1 MASSL
6 FDGLRSVMRQIAGE
20 PRVVRDDE
28 PDELI
33 LAVAALL
40 FHVIDADGVV
50 TDDERARLIDV
61 LVSDYGLSAG
71 GEAER
76 VAEAGRAANDE
87 AVDLYHF
94 TSILKNRLD
103 EAARIR
109 FVEELWEVTF
119 ADGQVHEL
127 EDNVIWRVSDLLG
140 VSTRDRMLRKR
151 AVAGRTAD

>member
-61 LVSDYGLSAG
+61 LVSDYGLSA

>member
-1 MASSL
+1 M
-6 FDGLRSVMRQIAGE
+6 
-20 PRVVRDDE
+20 
-28 PDELI
+28 
-33 LAVAALL
+33 
-40 FHVIDADGVV
+40 
-50 TDDERARLIDV
+50 
-61 LVSDYGLSAG
+61 SDYGLSA

>member
-50 TDDERARLIDV
+50 TDDERV
-61 LVSDYGLSAG
+61 
-71 GEAER
+71 
-76 VAEAGRAANDE
+76 
-87 AVDLYHF
+87 
-94 TSILKNRLD
+94 
-103 EAARIR
+103 
-109 FVEELWEVTF
+109 
-119 ADGQVHEL
+119 
-127 EDNVIWRVSDLLG
+127 
-140 VSTRDRMLRKR
+140 
-151 AVAGRTAD
+151 

>member
-61 LVSDYGLSAG
+61 LVSDSGLSA

>member
-20 PRVVRDDE
+20 PRVVRDDQ

-61 LVSDYGLSAG
+61 LVSDYGLSA

>member
-1 MASSL
+1 M
-6 FDGLRSVMRQIAGE
+6 
-20 PRVVRDDE
+20 RDDE

-61 LVSDYGLSAG
+61 LVSDYGLSA

>member
-20 PRVVRDDE
+20 PRRVQDE
-28 PDELI
+28 GPDELI

-50 TDDERARLIDV
+50 TEEERKRLIGV
-61 LVSDYGLSAG
+61 LVSDYGLSSA
-71 GEAER
+71 EAER

-87 AVDLYHF
+87 AVDLYRF
-94 TSILKNRLD
+94 TSLLKTRLD

>member
-1 MASSL
+1 
-6 FDGLRSVMRQIAGE
+6 MRQIAGE

-61 LVSDYGLSAG
+61 LVSDYGLSA